1 MSHLR
6 VAVVADSHFD
16 AGSRFQECID
26 VHWWIAEDIRDRG
39 VDLVV
44 HSGDVYERASRPEER
59 SAVAEWAQKVTTTAP
74 LVIVRG
80 NHDQVGDL
88 ALLRRLRTVHELV
101 IEEAAGVHRV
111 PTKRGPV
118 SVACLAWP
126 RKAHLAAL
134 VGDGDLERADGDA
147 LRAVLRGIGHEMER
161 FEGPRV
167 LLAHAMVRGSLTSTG
182 QPLVGC
188 DHELGL
194 ADLGLVDADLYA
206 LGHVHRGQ
214 EFSIGAAPCIYPGS
228 PRRTAFGELEEK
240 GYIIADFEES
250 DGGRWRCVSHAL
262 VRTPCRPMLQ
272 IEGEFHGEHV
282 GLPGDVVVPAGLAL
296 SGLPEDPA
304 ELRGAEVRVR
314 YLVEADRRDEA
325 REHAARAKADLL
337 ERHGAHS
344 VKVEEQVVATT
355 RARAP
360 EVGRA
365 QTLPEQLEAFWASKG
380 IELDQERRARLLG
393 RVAGLEGSR

>member
-16 AGSRFQECID
+16 LGSRFEECVE
-26 VHWWIAEDIRDRG
+26 VHRWISEDIRGRQ

-59 SAVAEWAQKVTTTAP
+59 SAVAEWAQAVTTNAP
-74 LVIVRG
+74 LVVVRG
-80 NHDQVGDL
+80 NHDAVGDL
-88 ALLRRLRTVHELV
+88 ALLRRLRTNFDLIV
-101 IEEAAGVHRV
+101 EEAAGVHRV
-111 PTKRGPV
+111 PTRRGPV

-147 LRAVLRGIGHEMER
+147 LRAALRGMGHEMER
-161 FEGPRV
+161 FEGPRI
-167 LLAHAMVRGSLTSTG
+167 LLAHAMVRGSVTSTG

-194 ADLGLVDADLYA
+194 GDLGLADADLYA
-206 LGHVHRGQ
+206 LGHIHRGQ
-214 EFSIGAAPCIYPGS
+214 EFSMGEAPCIYPGS

-240 GYIIADFEES
+240 GYIVAEFEEGES
-250 DGGRWRCVSHAL
+250 GRWRCMSHEL

-272 IEGEFHGEHV
+272 LEGEFHGEHV
-282 GLPGDVVVPAGLAL
+282 GLPGDVVVPAGIAL
-296 SGLPEDPA
+296 SGLPDDPA
-304 ELRGAEVRVR
+304 DLRGAEVRVR

-325 REHAARAKADLL
+325 REYAARARADLL
-337 ERHGAHS
+337 ERGAHS

-365 QTLPEQLEAFWASKG
+365 QTLPEQLEAFWVAKG
-380 IELDQERRARLLG
+380 IDIDTERRARLLG

>member
-1 MSHLR
+1 MSHLT

-16 AGSRFQECID
+16 AHSRFEECIE
-26 VHWWIAEDIRDRG
+26 VHRWIAEDIRDRE
-39 VDLVV
+39 VDLVT

-59 SAVAEWAQKVTTTAP
+59 SAVAEWAQEVTTNAP
-74 LVIVRG
+74 LVVVRG
-80 NHDQVGDL
+80 NHDAVGDL
-88 ALLRRLRTVHELV
+88 ALLRRLRTTFDLI

-111 PTKRGPV
+111 PTRRGPV

-147 LRAVLRGIGHEMER
+147 LRAVLRGMGHEMER
-161 FEGPRV
+161 FEGPRI
-167 LLAHAMVRGSLTSTG
+167 LLAHAMVRGSVTSTG

-194 ADLGLVDADLYA
+194 GDLGLADADLYA
-206 LGHVHRGQ
+206 LGHIHRGQ
-214 EFSIGAAPCIYPGS
+214 EFSIDEAPCIYPGS

-240 GYIIADFEES
+240 GYILARFEEGE
-250 DGGRWRCVSHAL
+250 GGRWRCVSHEL

-272 IEGEFHGEHV
+272 LNGEFHGEHV
-282 GLPGDVVVPAGLAL
+282 GLPGDVVVPAGIVL
-296 SGLPEDPA
+296 SFLPGDPGDV
-304 ELRGAEVRVR
+304 RNAEVRLR

-325 REHAARAKADLL
+325 REYAARARADLL
-337 ERHGAHS
+337 DRGAYS

-365 QTLPEQLEAFWASKG
+365 VTLPEQLEAYWASKG
-380 IELDQERRARLLG
+380 ISLDAERRARVLG

>member
-1 MSHLR
+1 MIR
-6 VAVVADSHFD
+6 VGIVADHHFD
-16 AGSRFQECID
+16 ETSRFEECIS
-26 VHWWIAEDIRDRG
+26 VHDWIADDMRRRN
-39 VDLVV
+39 VDVALS
-44 HSGDVYERASRPEER
+44 SGDVFERKSSIRER
-59 SAVAEWAQKVTTTAP
+59 EAVAAWFVAVTEYAP
-74 LVIVRG
+74 LVVVRG
-80 NHDQVGDL
+80 NHDAVGDL
-88 ALLRRLRTVHELV
+88 ALLRRLRTVHELI

-111 PTKRGPV
+111 STRRGPV

-126 RKAHLAAL
+126 RKAHLAAM

-147 LRAVLRGIGHEMER
+147 LRAVLRGMGQEMQR
-161 FEGPRV
+161 FDGPRV
-167 LLAHAMVRGSLTSTG
+167 LLAHAMVRGSVTSTG

-206 LGHVHRGQ
+206 LGHIHRGQ
-214 EFSIGAAPCIYPGS
+214 EFSIGGAPCIYPGS
-228 PRRTAFGELEEK
+228 PRRTAFGELEDK
-240 GYIIADFEES
+240 GYIVADFEES
-250 DGGRWRCVSHAL
+250 DGGRWRCVNHEL

-272 IEGEFHGEHV
+272 IDGEFHGEHV

-296 SGLPEDPA
+296 SGLPDDPA

-325 REHAARAKADLL
+325 RAHAARAKADLL
-337 ERHGAHS
+337 ERGAYS

-380 IELDQERRARLLG
+380 IELDEERRARLLG